1 MRGDSMKG
9 KIFDNTTTTSAK
21 PQIGSL
27 KAISEGM
34 KKLAM
39 IPDTKE
45 KDKTL
50 GIRAAAIK
58 FGQPENYSKL
68 SDEDKALINNS
79 INRAAYII
87 REEQLKKLNIIK
99 L

>member
-1 MRGDSMKG
+1 MTKV

-21 PQIGSL
+21 PQICSL
-27 KAISEGM
+27 EAISEGM

-39 IPDTKE
+39 MRDTKE
-45 KDKTL
+45 EDIAL

-58 FGQPENYSKL
+58 FEHPEIYSKL
-68 SDEDKALINNS
+68 NDEDKTLIENA
-79 INRAAYII
+79 IQRASYII
-87 REEQLKKLNIIK
+87 TEEKFKKLNTIIK

>member
-1 MRGDSMKG
+1 MKG

-21 PQIGSL
+21 PQICSL
-27 KAISEGM
+27 EAISEAM

-39 IPDTKE
+39 MPDTKE
-45 KDKTL
+45 EDKAL

-68 SDEDKALINNS
+68 SDEHKTLIENA
-79 INRAAYII
+79 IQRAAYII
-87 REEQLKKLNIIK
+87 AEEQFKKLNTIK